1 MFNGDKLKQLRLLY
15 GMTRKELATRLD
27 ITEQAVWQF
36 EKNETSPKTSV
47 KLKMTNLFG
56 VRSDYFSQVTSN
68 SNFDMTSVA
77 FRNEAENTRKATDI
91 QEAYLNALDSLVVY
105 LESMVTI
112 PNQKIIELVG
122 TLSQKEQDNANLEK
136 IALFAKEFLEISDDN
151 SDLLYQLEKSGIY
164 IFERNMAN
172 NEDAYSI
179 WSNTNRPFII
189 LGIGKTAVRRN
200 FDLAHELGHLL
211 LHRNIDFSSLS
222 KDEFLEKE
230 SEANNFASYF
240 LLPKE
245 EFCRDMTNLVG
256 KRVSNPDNYI
266 DLKRKYSVSIQA
278 LEYRAF
284 KLGLISP
291 SQHGYFYRLINKNHY
306 KTPEVLDD
314 KIIVKR
320 PSKVRSMLNTILSN
334 LLTVDSLFSA
344 LKVDERFLSHL
355 LSIQSQFFDKYKKT
369 TSDEE
374 RFDNIIHLKN
384 FSRR

>member
-306 KTPEVLDD
+306 KTFEVLDD

>member
-36 EKNETSPKTSV
+36 EKNETFPKTSV

-306 KTPEVLDD
+306 KTFEVLDD